1 VVVPVMEVGHVRVRM
16 LHRLVHVLVG
26 VGLGPLVAAVG
37 VLVMLIVDVT
47 VAMCQVMMLVFVPM

>member
-1 VVVPVMEVGHVRVRM
+1 MVVPVMEVGHVRVRM
-16 LHRLVHVLVG
+16 PHRLVHVLVG